1 MLSPSR
7 EHMNRDVSG
16 TDFELFAAE
25 LRPRLVRAF
34 VASRGVEGAADAAAE
49 ALAYAFEH
57 WGRIREMENPAGY
70 LYRVGQSRTRVRPV
84 PSLPAPETI
93 GVPEVEPAL
102 IPALLALPDTQ
113 RTAVWLV
120 HACEWRYA
128 EVAEAMGTSV
138 SMVGNHVSRALEAL
152 RGALEVE
159 SHA

>member
-1 MLSPSR
+1 MD
-7 EHMNRDVSG
+7 RDEGG
-16 TDFELFAAE
+16 TDFELFASEAQ
-25 LRPRLVRAF
+25 PRLLSAF
-34 VASRGVEGAADAAAE
+34 IASRGVDGAADAAAE

-57 WGRIREMENPAGY
+57 WDRIRAMENPTGY
-70 LYRVGQSRTRVRPV
+70 LYRVGQSRTRVRVV
-84 PSLPAPETI
+84 PPLPEPETI

-128 EVAEAMGTSV
+128 EVAAAMDTSV
-138 SMVGNHVSRALEAL
+138 SMVGNHVRRALDTL
-152 RGALEVE
+152 RDALEVE